1 MAPEA
6 IFYISSPKWVRCYY
20 YHHSWVRENGTKIEE
35 LVGWES
41 FRMSKNSKNMC
52 IQKGFVNTQNHCFKV
67 LMVAS

>member
-1 MAPEA
+1 MGKMLLLPS
-6 IFYISSPKWVRCYY
+6 FIS
-20 YHHSWVRENGTKIEE
+20 RENGTRIEE

-52 IQKGFVNTQNHCFKV
+52 IQKCFVNTQNHHFKV

>member
-1 MAPEA
+1 MGKMLSLPS
-6 IFYISSPKWVRCYY
+6 FMG
-20 YHHSWVRENGTKIEE
+20 RENGTKIEE

-52 IQKGFVNTQNHCFKV
+52 IQKGFVNTQNHHFKV